1 MPDGPKGS
9 KPGRVVSEELKTIR
23 ALFDQWAMED
33 LQRAIQEAE
42 EELNSGA
49 CGTEEGAEEDEPT
62 LPKED

>member
-9 KPGRVVSEELKTIR
+9 KPGRVVSEELKIAR
-23 ALFDQWAMED
+23 ERFSQWAMED
-33 LQRAIQEAE
+33 LRRAIQEAE